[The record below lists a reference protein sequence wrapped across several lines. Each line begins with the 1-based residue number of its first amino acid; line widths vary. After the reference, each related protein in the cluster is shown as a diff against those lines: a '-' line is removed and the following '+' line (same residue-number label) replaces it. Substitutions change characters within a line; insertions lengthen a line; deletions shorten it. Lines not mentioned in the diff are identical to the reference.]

1 MVDLHLLY
9 QLLITAALTGV
20 VGLER
25 EWHGRAAGLRT
36 YILVGLGSCLI
47 MQIAAHLQIMYP
59 NTIADPARLGAQVVS
74 GLGFL
79 GAGAIWKSGASTRG
93 LTTAAGLWVV
103 GGVGLAVGAGFVQ
116 GAVMVTGLVLLSLFI
131 LSPLKR
137 TLTDG
142 RKRRT
147 ARIKKCS

>member
-1 MVDLHLLY
+1 MIDL
-9 QLLITAALTGV
+9 QLLFQLLLTAVLVGV

-47 MQIAAHLQIMYP
+47 MQIGVYFQTVFP
-59 NTIADPARLGAQVVS
+59 NATADPARLVAQVVT

-79 GAGAIWKSGASTRG
+79 GAGTIWKAGNSIRG
-93 LTTAAGLWVV
+93 LTTAGGLWVA
-103 GGVGLAVGAGFVQ
+103 GGIGLAVGAGFYQ
-116 GAVMVTGLVLLSLFI
+116 GAIMVTTLVLLSLFI

-142 RKRRT
+142 RKRRR